1 VEFSRAGGNNC
12 HVMRAATSFALEI
25 AVQFSPRNELSS
37 SALKIAVQK
46 KPSCTWE
53 MTHLQ
58 LYNLPSVHIDRLFS
72 WARKYEETDNTSRWF
87 SRLGNL
93 GALLLGLF
101 HGRQIVKI

>member
-1 VEFSRAGGNNC
+1 
-12 HVMRAATSFALEI
+12 
-25 AVQFSPRNELSS
+25 
-37 SALKIAVQK
+37 
-46 KPSCTWE
+46 